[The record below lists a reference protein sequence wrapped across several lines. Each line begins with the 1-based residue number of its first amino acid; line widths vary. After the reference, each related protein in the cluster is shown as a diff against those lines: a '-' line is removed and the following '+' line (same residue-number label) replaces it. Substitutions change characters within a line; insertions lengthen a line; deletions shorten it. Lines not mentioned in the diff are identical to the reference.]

1 MQSFTIVL
9 LDVVIGR
16 FLIPKDKIMIIKR
29 VLYCVGSA
37 IIAMCLLAILLT
49 SMSSA
54 TAAQIDSEN
63 TTNPTSS
70 SVNDR
75 WRILADMVTG
85 RGDPGVAAHNNKV
98 YVFSG
103 YYPFAFGY
111 PPNMEVYDPQTNT
124 WQYIVGFPN
133 ARSDMVVVPVGDKI
147 YAIGGWNATQGGPQG
162 FNDQYD
168 PATNTWI
175 TRTSLKT
182 PVSGAAGVV
191 ISNSIYVIGGY
202 NGISD
207 TKHVQIY
214 DIM

>member
-1 MQSFTIVL
+1 MVVL
-9 LDVVIGR
+9 TTL
-16 FLIPKDKIMIIKR
+16 
-29 VLYCVGSA
+29 SA
-37 IIAMCLLAILLT
+37 KAEAHEATLPILRGPDEIT
-49 SMSSA
+49 
-54 TAAQIDSEN
+54 
-63 TTNPTSS
+63 
-70 SVNDR
+70 VDR

-103 YYPFAFGY
+103 YYPFGVGY
-111 PPNMEVYDPQTNT
+111 PPSIEVYDPQTNT

-147 YAIGGWNATQGGPQG
+147 YAIGGWNVAQGGPQD

-175 TRTSLKT
+175 TRTSLIT

-214 DIM
+214 DITVKHVDASVPPCHQPGLD